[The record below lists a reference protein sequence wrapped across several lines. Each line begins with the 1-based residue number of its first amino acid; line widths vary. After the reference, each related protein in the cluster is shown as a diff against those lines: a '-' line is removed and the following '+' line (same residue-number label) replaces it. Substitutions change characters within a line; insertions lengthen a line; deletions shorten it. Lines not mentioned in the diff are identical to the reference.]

1 MAIYG
6 IIAGLFNGLTA
17 IILAVYIF
25 AKNFRLRVNQSF
37 SLFYL
42 FIAIWSIGY
51 AFFNFGI
58 YQNDPVKTIA
68 WQRWAAFGYI
78 PISVLLYHFIL
89 IFIGWPVQKKKL
101 LIFGYLFSFFYM
113 WLGAAPNPYSSY
125 FISGVS
131 PRWYMNLWVDAGIA
145 FYPYIIIWGFYIIY
159 SLCLL
164 FRHYKRS
171 VGLKKLQCRYVF
183 WGMTIGFVGGCT
195 GYLPFFPYLKII
207 PPFGVILVS
216 ACIFGVAYAIVRY
229 RLMDIRFALGKTLV
243 YLLTYSTIIL
253 SGLAVL
259 YLGDFFLKHW
269 LLILLFRF
277 FVFPSFFYWFPRLS
291 RFYEKLGSRYFYY
304 TVYRARKIFL
314 ELGPKLTEILN
325 WEQLKKVVVQSLGQ
339 TFRIQK
345 TDLFLVE
352 EAREIDPSLIKYL
365 EKSQQPLVAEEI
377 SFLLDQKPAEKEF
390 FLRAKELMAIQNIE
404 IYLPLF
410 FQQKIIGL
418 IFLGEKANQE
428 TYSREEINI
437 LAQFSYHVAI
447 VLQNTRLYGQLE
459 ALAKNLQAKVAEQT
473 QEIRQAYEV
482 EKKAHEELKK
492 LDAAKD
498 QFILITQ
505 HHLRTPLT
513 ITKGFLLAIV
523 KFKAKLEPRVIGYL
537 EKISASTDRLAQIVN
552 DFLDIAQFQAGKSF
566 LKIKEISPYKLIKEI
581 TDELSSEI
589 KKKKLFL
596 KVSPRSEYWPLV
608 SADPEK
614 LKQAF
619 FNIIDNAIKYTQAGG
634 ITIGLEKQDNKLL
647 ISVQDT
653 GIGLEPEEL
662 KHLFSEVFERG
673 EEAKKTF
680 PTGRGIGLYVANSI
694 IKAHDGRIWAESEGR
709 GKGTE
714 FVIELELGKKEQSE
728 KKIIA

>member
-207 PPFGVILVS
+207 PPF
-216 ACIFGVAYAIVRY
+216 ARY

-277 FVFPSFFYWFPRLS
+277 FVFLSFFYWFPRLS